1 MATAIPAAVAMSASE
16 IAGAT
21 TEREALLWE
30 PSFENVSKIPITVPK
45 SPINGD
51 VDAMIE
57 SQVSPLVETR
67 MASEDA
73 ASRMALFGLFTRLR

>member
-21 TEREALLWE
+21 TESDAEDCA
-30 PSFENVSKIPITVPK
+30 PNFENVSSMPITVPK
-45 SPINGD
+45 RPIKGE
-51 VDAMIE
+51 VEAMIE

-67 MASEDA
+67 IASEDA
-73 ASRMALFGLFTRLR
+73 ASRMALFGVFTRDR